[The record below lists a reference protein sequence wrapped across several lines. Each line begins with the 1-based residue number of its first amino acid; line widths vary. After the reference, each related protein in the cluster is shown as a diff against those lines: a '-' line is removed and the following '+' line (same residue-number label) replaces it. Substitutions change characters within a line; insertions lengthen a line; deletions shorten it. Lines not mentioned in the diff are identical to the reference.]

1 MAKPNQE
8 IQDHVTEQA
17 VSMLRKMLTFATTV
31 GVQAYIIDRTA
42 TQFREFEAEAA
53 TLEDDTAIMG
63 TGIIA
68 TPDELAAIK
77 PSYEQNFFHDN
88 VPLGSHELGAYISLF
103 PLKAAA
109 ASYVFT
115 LLEVFGDDV
124 ASIVNPGSIN
134 RNKAWHEDIKGFA
147 DLKDPVQVMKA
158 REAFAKHFA
167 ATADD
172 VPEIAA
178 RRMVSLKGKR
188 NDFAHEAASGIN
200 FNSYLR
206 DALAVVC
213 HITFLVTD
221 LDRLSV
227 YPWEDHRGRFSPQ
240 TRI

>member
-1 MAKPNQE
+1 
-8 IQDHVTEQA
+8 
-17 VSMLRKMLTFATTV
+17 MLTFATTV
-31 GVQAYIIDRTA
+31 GVQAYVIGKSA

-53 TLEDDTAIMG
+53 TLENDTAIMG

-77 PSYEQNFFHDN
+77 PSYEQSFFHDD
-88 VPLGSHELGAYISLF
+88 VPLGSHELGAYIDLF

-109 ASYVFT
+109 ASHVFT
-115 LLEVFGDDV
+115 LLEVFRDDV
-124 ASIVNPGSIN
+124 AGIVNPGSIN

-147 DLKDPVQVMKA
+147 DLRDPVQVTKA

-167 ATADD
+167 VTADD

-188 NDFAHEAASGIN
+188 NDFAHDGASSID
-200 FNSYLR
+200 FRSYLR

-227 YPWEDHRGRFSPQ
+227 YPWEDHLDRFSPQ
-240 TRI
+240 TEV